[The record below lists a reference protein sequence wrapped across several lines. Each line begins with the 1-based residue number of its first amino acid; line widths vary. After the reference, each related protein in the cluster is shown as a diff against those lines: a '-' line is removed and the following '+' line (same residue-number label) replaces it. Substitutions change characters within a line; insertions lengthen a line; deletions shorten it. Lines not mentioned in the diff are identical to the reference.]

1 MNANRDNVM
10 GRAAG
15 TDSGGRL
22 PPANTTRW
30 VPSRKAD
37 VVRAIRDGVIDR
49 AEACARYALSVEELR
64 LWERAI
70 DAAGIA
76 GLRVTR
82 VQVYREV
89 FERRH

>member
-1 MNANRDNVM
+1 MVQVNTALAHD
-10 GRAAG
+10 GH
-15 TDSGGRL
+15 GRL
-22 PPANTTRW
+22 PPANTSRW

-49 AEACARYALSVEELR
+49 AEACARYALSLEELC

-70 DAAGIA
+70 DAAGTA

-89 FERRH
+89 FEASH

>member
-1 MNANRDNVM
+1 MRPCEVSDVHH
-10 GRAAG
+10 
-15 TDSGGRL
+15 L
-22 PPANTTRW
+22 PPADTKRW

-49 AEACARYALSVEELR
+49 AEACLRYALSSEELR

-70 DAAGIA
+70 DAAGTA

-82 VQVYREV
+82 VQIYRDV
-89 FERRH
+89 FEARH

>member
-1 MNANRDNVM
+1 MRHTDTTTSTGRDV
-10 GRAAG
+10 
-15 TDSGGRL
+15 RL

-37 VVRAIRDGVIDR
+37 VVHAIRAGLIDR
-49 AEACARYALSVEELR
+49 AEACKRYALSIEELR

-70 DAAGIA
+70 DAAGTA

-82 VQVYREV
+82 VQIYREV
-89 FERRH
+89 FEARH